1 MNSGPSFLRRFTA
14 DENGVAAIE
23 MALTFPIIVW
33 LTMGILELGLIF
45 HISSLANFAANEAA
59 RMGKTGN
66 MYGMQGSREQL
77 TYNTIRNYLEPWM
90 LNDARLDVT
99 SQAYGSFSDLG
110 QAGRGRAGSA
120 GGRNEIVIYTATL
133 QWNYLTP
140 LFATLT
146 RQSTLP
152 ITARVLTKN
161 ENF

>member
-1 MNSGPSFLRRFTA
+1 MNKTACFLRRFAA
-14 DENGVAAIE
+14 DTQGVAVIE
-23 MALTFPIIVW
+23 MALTFPIVVW
-33 LTMGILELGLIF
+33 LTMGILELGIIF

-59 RMGKTGN
+59 RLGKTGN
-66 MYGMQGSREQL
+66 NYGMQGSREQL

-90 LNDARLDVT
+90 FNGAQLEVG
-99 SQAYGSFSDLG
+99 SEAYGSVRDIG
-110 QAGRGRAGSA
+110 QPGRSGSV
-120 GGRNEIVIYTATL
+120 GGSGEIVIYTATL

-146 RQSTLP
+146 RQDYLP